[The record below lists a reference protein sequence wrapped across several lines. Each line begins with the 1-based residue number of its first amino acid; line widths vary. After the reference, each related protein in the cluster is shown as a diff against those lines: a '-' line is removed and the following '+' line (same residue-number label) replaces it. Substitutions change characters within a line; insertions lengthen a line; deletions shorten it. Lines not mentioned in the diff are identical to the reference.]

1 MKKMSIKARL
11 TLWYTFFFL
20 AVMVLGTTYLLS
32 ISSQIS
38 SKQQKSRLMDVVADT
53 VKAAHFEYGELE
65 DGDIDYYKDE
75 ISVFLYDTKGRLIAP
90 KVNKGIQVD
99 SVLQDQVVRKV
110 DGYGESW
117 MVYDIYAVQD
127 ETGFWVRGVL
137 PLSGSIGSLKRMVM
151 LALIAIPVLVL
162 AAAAGGYWITQ
173 KAFAAVGN
181 MAKAAGEITSGDD
194 LSKRVP
200 DDGSGDELSLLG
212 RTMNSMLE
220 RLQESFET
228 EKQFTSDVSH
238 ELRTPASVIISQCE
252 YALSDNA
259 GMEDKNG
266 ALESALR
273 QAKRMSAI
281 ISQLLLLARAE
292 SGKFKPT
299 FEEISISDLFEMV
312 AMEQEEE
319 ARRCRLGW
327 EQEIAPDVLI
337 WGDETLLIRMLTNLV
352 SNAIRYNRPE
362 GLVMLRLYEDGA
374 SCVIEVEDTGVGI
387 AREDLPKIW
396 KRFYRADAS
405 RSSEG
410 TGLGLAM
417 AKWIAGV
424 HGGDIEVRSEQNKG
438 SLFTVRLPV
447 DRASGKKRK

>member
-1 MKKMSIKARL
+1 MKKMSIKARV
-11 TLWYTFFFL
+11 TLWYTAFFL
-20 AVMVLGTTYLLS
+20 GVMALGTTYLLS
-32 ISSQIS
+32 LSSQIS

-53 VKAAHFEYGELE
+53 VKATHFEYGELE
-65 DGDIDYYKDE
+65 DGDVDYYKDE

-90 KVNKGIQVD
+90 RVNKGIQVD
-99 SVLQDQVVRKV
+99 SVLQDQVVRNV
-110 DGYGESW
+110 DGYGETW
-117 MVYDIYAVQD
+117 MVYDVYAVQD
-127 ETGFWVRGVL
+127 DTGFWVRGVL
-137 PLSGSIGSLKRMVM
+137 PLTGSIGSLKRMVM

-162 AAAAGGYWITQ
+162 AAAAGGYWITR

-200 DDGSGDELSLLG
+200 DDGSGDELSRLG

-220 RLQESFET
+220 RLQQSFET

-259 GMEDKNG
+259 GQEDKDS
-266 ALESALR
+266 ALESSLR

-319 ARRCRLGW
+319 ARHRGLGW
-327 EQEIAPDVLI
+327 QQEIAPDILI
-337 WGDETLLIRMLTNLV
+337 SGDETLLIRMLTNLV

-362 GLVMLRLYEDGA
+362 GSVMLRLYEKEA
-374 SCVIEVEDTGVGI
+374 ACIIEVEDTGVGI
-387 AREDLPKIW
+387 AKEDMPRIW
-396 KRFYRADAS
+396 KRFYRADTS

-410 TGLGLAM
+410 TGLGLSM

-424 HGGDIEVRSEQNKG
+424 HGGDIEVSSEYNKG
-438 SLFTVRLPV
+438 SLFTVRLPK
-447 DRASGKKRK
+447 DRAGGNKRQ

>member
-1 MKKMSIKARL
+1 MKKMSIKARV
-11 TLWYTFFFL
+11 TLWYTIFFL
-20 AVMVLGTTYLLS
+20 GVMALGTTYLLS
-32 ISSQIS
+32 LSSQIS

-53 VKAAHFEYGELE
+53 VKAARFEYGELE

-99 SVLQDQVVRKV
+99 SVLQDQVVRNV
-110 DGYGESW
+110 DGYGETW

-127 ETGFWVRGVL
+127 DTGFWVRGVL
-137 PLSGSIGSLKRMVM
+137 PLSGSIGSLRQMVM
-151 LALIAIPVLVL
+151 LALIAIPVLVM
-162 AAAAGGYWITQ
+162 AAAAGGYWITR

-200 DDGSGDELSLLG
+200 DDGSGDELSRLG

-220 RLQESFET
+220 RLQQSFEM

-259 GMEDKNG
+259 GKEDKDS

-299 FEEISISDLFEMV
+299 FEKISISDLFEMV

-319 ARRCRLGW
+319 ARNRGLKW
-327 EQEIAPDVLI
+327 EQEIARDILI

-352 SNAIRYNRPE
+352 SNAIRYNRPK
-362 GLVMLRLYEDGA
+362 GTVMLRLYEYGTA
-374 SCVIEVEDTGVGI
+374 CMIEVEDTGVGI
-387 AREDLPKIW
+387 VKEDLPRIW
-396 KRFYRADAS
+396 KRFYRADSS

-410 TGLGLAM
+410 TGLGLSM

-424 HGGDIEVRSEQNKG
+424 HGGDIEVKSEYNKG
-438 SLFTVRLPV
+438 SLFTIRLPI
-447 DRASGKKRK
+447 DRAGGRR